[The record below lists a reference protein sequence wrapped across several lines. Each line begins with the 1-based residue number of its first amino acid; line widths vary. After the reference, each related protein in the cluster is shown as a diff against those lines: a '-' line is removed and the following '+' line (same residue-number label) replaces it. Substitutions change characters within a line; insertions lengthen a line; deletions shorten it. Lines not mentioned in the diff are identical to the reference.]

1 MENSTII
8 KVIQNVHKMIENRGF
23 DITKVNRSPPMSYL
37 NNNIKLFRDN
47 KNSLDIFVENSSSQQ
62 DLPGKKIYVH
72 FIFNMK
78 NSKSSKEIEDT
89 YETIKK
95 SNNMNIDDHIV
106 FVIFNDINEKI
117 QNLELEYDNI
127 TIFNYKKLMFNIIEH
142 EYVPIHEKLSP
153 TEKVKLLSDFMIKS
167 YDKLPLLSKQD
178 PVCRYYNFRQ
188 NDVVR
193 ITRPSSSNKSHI
205 LYRFIQV
212 LHD

>member
-23 DITKVNRSPPMSYL
+23 DITRVNQNPPMAYL
-37 NNNIKLFRDN
+37 KDIIKLFRDN
-47 KNSLDIFVENSSSQQ
+47 KNSLDIFIENPSANAEVS
-62 DLPGKKIYVH
+62 GKKIYVH

-78 NSKSSKEIEDT
+78 NPKSSKEIEDT

-95 SNNMNIDDHIV
+95 SNNMTINDHIV
-106 FVIFNDINEKI
+106 FVIFNDVNEKL
-117 QNLELEYDNI
+117 QNLELEYDNV
-127 TIFNYKKLMFNIIEH
+127 TIFNYKKLMFNIVDH
-142 EYVPIHEKLSP
+142 EYVPKHEKLSAE
-153 TEKVKLLSDFMIKS
+153 EKIKLLSDFMIRS

-188 NDVVR
+188 NDVIK
-193 ITRPSSSNKSHI
+193 ITRPSSSNKFHI